1 MVTIAS
7 MFRNKSPDKNRYVDR
22 GEIRAAEQV
31 QQLLMATNS
40 SALGVTWRKEGKRER
55 SLSRQAAPIACSVHR
70 PFLGDTS
77 LLALLFCCNKG
88 NSNPRNY

>member
-22 GEIRAAEQV
+22 GEIRADTTTV
-31 QQLLMATNS
+31 DGDQQLS
-40 SALGVTWRKEGKRER
+40 TWGDMEERSEERER

-70 PFLGDTS
+70 PFLVDTTS
-77 LLALLFCCNKG
+77 YWPCSYVIRAI
-88 NSNPRNY
+88 PT

>member
-40 SALGVTWRKEGKRER
+40 SALGVTWRKEGKRAQ
-55 SLSRQAAPIACSVHR
+55 LVAAGCADRLPCSSSFPR
-70 PFLGDTS
+70 RYDKFIG
-77 LLALLFCCNKG
+77 LAL
-88 NSNPRNY
+88 